1 MNLSKP
7 FLNLCFSLDKLK
19 NNTILKR
26 LPILSRTFLWKG
38 TSHSFTVFESIP
50 SQLFLVW
57 RTLIMSPQP
66 LLSNQ
71 TRMTFLKS
79 FFLYNLFSN
88 RVYTSLYSSH
98 LEILSQHYI
107 LYWTH
112 GIGNNFR
119 AGTILSNISFRKQQH
134 FCLQVL
140 VCPALGDAYL
150 STSSRLSTGDPSR
163 SLSRRRSGVLT
174 QKWSLPTVILKLF
187 SKESERRPGER
198 LYKSKR

>member
-1 MNLSKP
+1 MKVSSFLLILYLLHITYTHILDMNLSKP

-19 NNTILKR
+19 NNIIFKR

-66 LLSNQ
+66 LLSSQ
-71 TRMTFLKS
+71 TRMTFLKY

-98 LEILSQHYI
+98 LEILSRYI
-107 LYWTH
+107 LYWTR

-119 AGTILSNISFRKQQH
+119 AGTILSNISFRKH

-140 VCPALGDAYL
+140 V
-150 STSSRLSTGDPSR
+150 
-163 SLSRRRSGVLT
+163 
-174 QKWSLPTVILKLF
+174 
-187 SKESERRPGER
+187 
-198 LYKSKR
+198 